1 MGLNSKMAN
10 VPDDKLF
17 SQGKDEKRALKTP
30 LTY

>member
-1 MGLNSKMAN
+1 MAN

-30 LTY
+30 LTYWID